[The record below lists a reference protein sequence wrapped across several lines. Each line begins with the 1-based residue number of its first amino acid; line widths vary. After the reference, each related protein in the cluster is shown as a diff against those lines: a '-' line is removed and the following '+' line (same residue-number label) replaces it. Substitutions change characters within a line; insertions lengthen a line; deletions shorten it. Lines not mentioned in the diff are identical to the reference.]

1 MSKFCIN
8 LENMT
13 LPDAI
18 AALCEAW
25 YDAQETDNIKEEDE
39 VSSLVRFS
47 EWVEASGLS
56 RSTAYEL
63 LKLLAIEPEAR
74 RVPSSRKPV
83 SHLTAEQIRQLQ
95 PWAQKI
101 ANGLTVAKA
110 KQMLAWLA

>member
-1 MSKFCIN
+1 MSKFCID

-25 YDAQETDNIKEEDE
+25 YDAQGADTTKEEDE

-47 EWVEASGLS
+47 EWVETSGIS

-63 LKLLAIEPEAR
+63 LKLLQIEPEAR

-83 SHLTAEQIRQLQ
+83 SHLTTEQIRQLQ

-101 ANGLTVAKA
+101 ANGLTVAKV